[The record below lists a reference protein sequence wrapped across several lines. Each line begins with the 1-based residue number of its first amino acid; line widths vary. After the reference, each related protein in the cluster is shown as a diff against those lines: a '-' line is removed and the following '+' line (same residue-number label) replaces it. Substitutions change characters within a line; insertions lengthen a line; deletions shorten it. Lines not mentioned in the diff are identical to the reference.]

1 MPCAQQATYVLP
13 PNNQHTRHA
22 KDPMSGHEDIQIPG
36 VYSLTGCRV
45 NALETGN
52 ERGYLVRLGKPV
64 GTSANFLATV
74 EELENLRQQIE
85 KATLAGMF
93 G

>member
-1 MPCAQQATYVLP
+1 
-13 PNNQHTRHA
+13 
-22 KDPMSGHEDIQIPG
+22 MSDYEDVQIPG

-45 NALETGN
+45 EALETN
-52 ERGYLVRLGKPV
+52 DERGYLVRLGKPD

-85 KATLAGMF
+85 RATLAGMF